1 MICYIIL
8 GLQQMHF
15 ASKTPSM
22 NAKILA
28 DFSCQV
34 VAEQCI
40 FFTKN
45 QSMPKS
51 GFRILYLN
59 VNKVFNI
66 LFFCDFVEFIFK
78 GILIDL

>member
-22 NAKILA
+22 NAEILA